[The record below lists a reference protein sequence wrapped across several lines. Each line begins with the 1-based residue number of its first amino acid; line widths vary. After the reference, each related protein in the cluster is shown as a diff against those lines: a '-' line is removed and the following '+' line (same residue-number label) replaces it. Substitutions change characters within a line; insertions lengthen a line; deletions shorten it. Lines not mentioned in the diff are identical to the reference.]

1 DDVDRS
7 AVAGAIGQVAPF
19 DVADEVE
26 ARLLEQG
33 VRFLRN
39 RVSFLRLLAD
49 AEESDRR
56 VLAAQQVFGVDGAEA
71 RELKQLVGRA
81 IDVGARVEN
90 DDRLARRWEMR
101 GDGRPLEA
109 GVK

>member
-1 DDVDRS
+1 
-7 AVAGAIGQVAPF
+7 
-19 DVADEVE
+19 EVE

-39 RVSFLRLLAD
+39 RVSFLRLLTD
-49 AEESDRR
+49 AEQPNGRI
-56 VLAAQQVFGVDGAEA
+56 LAAEQVFGVHGAEA
-71 RELKQLVGRA
+71 RELEQLVGRA

-101 GDGRPLEA
+101 RDGRPLEA
-109 GVK
+109 GVEPEGEHRRRHLCAG